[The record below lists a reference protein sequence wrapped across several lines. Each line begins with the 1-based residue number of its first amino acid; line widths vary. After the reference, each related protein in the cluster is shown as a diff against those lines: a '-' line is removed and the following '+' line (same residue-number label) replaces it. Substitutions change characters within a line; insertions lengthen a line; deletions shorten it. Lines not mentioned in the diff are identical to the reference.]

1 MKKVKFPLIIL
12 LAFLFLSCGKD
23 DENESEN
30 NTDDNGQTTEQQTTE
45 QNATGNKEQ
54 QVSESNEKSTEQN
67 KTKTDTEKSS
77 EELKFY
83 SNSQPEAVISPL
95 QAKDYIGR
103 VVTVKGFV
111 TEVHKT
117 EKVAYLN
124 FVEKFPDNPFSGV
137 IFASRF
143 KDLGDITVYEGKNVA
158 LTGRVTVYKGKPQII
173 MDNKEQVKILN

>member
-1 MKKVKFPLIIL
+1 MSRVKYLLIIL
-12 LAFLFLSCGKD
+12 FAFLLISCGKD

-30 NTDDNGQTTEQQTTE
+30 NADNNGQTTEQKTT
-45 QNATGNKEQ
+45 NDKEQ
-54 QVSESNEKSTEQN
+54 P
-67 KTKTDTEKSS
+67 KTQTDTNKSS

-83 SNSQPEAVISPL
+83 SNAKPEAVISPL

-111 TEVHKT
+111 ADVYKT

-124 FVEKFPDNPFSGV
+124 FVEKFPENPFSGV

-143 KDLGDITVYEGKNVA
+143 KDLGDITIYEGRTVS

-173 MDNKEQVKILN
+173 MDGKEQVKILN